1 MPSASISSIASTSI
15 TSVSP
20 GSTVTLAG
28 VVLGLVITGASD
40 SSLSKIIPVGD
51 CSKMVAFSALL
62 RLNKTVSSSSKSK
75 SPITTTLITWLVSPG
90 AKVIVPLLLTK
101 SSPVMAVPS
110 AVEKL
115 TVTVSLLGSE
125 RVTINSKLL
134 LPSSPSST

>member
-1 MPSASISSIASTSI
+1 MLATEISGII
-15 TSVSP
+15 
-20 GSTVTLAG
+20 GS
-28 VVLGLVITGASD
+28 
-40 SSLSKIIPVGD
+40 SSRIVPMGD
-51 CSKMVAFSALL
+51 CSAIVAFSTSL
-62 RLNKTVSSSSKSK
+62 RLIKIVSSSSRSK

-101 SSPVMAVPS
+101 SSPAMAVPS

-125 RVTINSKLL
+125 RVTINSRLL